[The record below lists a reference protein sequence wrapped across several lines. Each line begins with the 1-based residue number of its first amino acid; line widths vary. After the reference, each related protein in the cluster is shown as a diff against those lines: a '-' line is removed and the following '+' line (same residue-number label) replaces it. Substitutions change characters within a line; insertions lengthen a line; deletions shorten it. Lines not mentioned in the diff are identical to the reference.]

1 MGALLALASSV
12 TWGVADFMGG
22 LAARRAGPVHVL
34 AVSYPAGAI
43 VLTFFALFL
52 IPGEFSTGVVIWGG
66 VAGCVGALAIGLLYL
81 ALSRGPMG
89 IVSPITAVMAGAV
102 PVFVGLMRGESLSA
116 FALFGIACAGVAVVL
131 VSRETGEKTKV
142 SMSTIGLAIAS
153 GVAIGIYLS
162 AIGSAPVDSG
172 VWAATFGRWV
182 STVVLLAVLLIF
194 ARPFVSKGF
203 PWVLVIASGVLDALA
218 NGVFQ
223 LASQNG
229 QLSVVAV
236 MGSLYPVSTVIL
248 AWVLIKER
256 LNKIQLVGVGLAVF
270 AAATLSFSS

>member
-22 LAARRAGPVHVL
+22 LAARRAGPIHVL
-34 AVSYPAGAI
+34 AVSYPAGA
-43 VLTFFALFL
+43 VVVTCFALFV
-52 IPGEFSTGVVIWGG
+52 IPGELSAEVLIWGTL
-66 VAGCVGALAIGLLYL
+66 AGCIGALGIGLLYL

-89 IVSPITAVMAGAV
+89 IVSPITAVMSGAV
-102 PVFVGLMRGESLSA
+102 PFFVGLVRGESLSA
-116 FALFGIACAGVAVVL
+116 LAVFGIACAGVAVVL
-131 VSRETGEKTKV
+131 VSRETGEKVKV
-142 SMSTIGLAIAS
+142 RISTIVLAAAS
-153 GVAIGIYLS
+153 GVAIGLYLT

-172 VWAATFGRWV
+172 VWAAALGRWV
-182 STVVLLAVLLIF
+182 STLVLLVVLLIF
-194 ARPFVSKGF
+194 ARPFVSQGF

-236 MGSLYPVSTVIL
+236 MGSLYPVATVIL

-256 LNKIQLVGVGLAVF
+256 LNKIQLVGVGLALF

>member
-1 MGALLALASSV
+1 
-12 TWGVADFMGG
+12 
-22 LAARRAGPVHVL
+22 
-34 AVSYPAGAI
+34 
-43 VLTFFALFL
+43 
-52 IPGEFSTGVVIWGG
+52 
-66 VAGCVGALAIGLLYL
+66 
-81 ALSRGPMG
+81 
-89 IVSPITAVMAGAV
+89 
-102 PVFVGLMRGESLSA
+102 
-116 FALFGIACAGVAVVL
+116 
-131 VSRETGEKTKV
+131 
-142 SMSTIGLAIAS
+142 MSTIGLAIAS

-256 LNKIQLVGVGLAVF
+256 LNRIQLVGVGLAVF